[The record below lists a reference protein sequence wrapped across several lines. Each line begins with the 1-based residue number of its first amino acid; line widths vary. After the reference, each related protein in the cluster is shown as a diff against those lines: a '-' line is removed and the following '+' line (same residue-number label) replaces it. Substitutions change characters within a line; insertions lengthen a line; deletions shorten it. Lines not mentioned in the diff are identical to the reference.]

1 MNKVITPLQF
11 LITTVAW
18 WVNEW
23 QAKRI
28 EFLCREIEVYRRL
41 VGTGR
46 LKLTDDERRELAVL
60 GKAIGLEALREL
72 PTLVRPETI
81 LAWFC
86 RLVARKHDHTANRGP
101 CA

>member
-1 MNKVITPLQF
+1 MNEIITPLQF

-18 WVNEW
+18 GVNEW

-46 LKLTDDERRELAVL
+46 LKLTNNERRELAGYHWRQGEPAVFSSRPDRC
-60 GKAIGLEALREL
+60 LERRATRSGMALDVTR
-72 PTLVRPETI
+72 
-81 LAWFC
+81 
-86 RLVARKHDHTANRGP
+86 
-101 CA
+101 

>member
-1 MNKVITPLQF
+1 MNEIMTPVQF
-11 LITTVAW
+11 LITTIAW

-46 LKLTDDERRELAVL
+46 LKLTNGERRELAVL
-60 GKAIGLEALREL
+60 GKAIGLEALSSADVGSSRDDPRVVSSSRRE
-72 PTLVRPETI
+72 E
-81 LAWFC
+81 A
-86 RLVARKHDHTANRGP
+86 
-101 CA
+101 